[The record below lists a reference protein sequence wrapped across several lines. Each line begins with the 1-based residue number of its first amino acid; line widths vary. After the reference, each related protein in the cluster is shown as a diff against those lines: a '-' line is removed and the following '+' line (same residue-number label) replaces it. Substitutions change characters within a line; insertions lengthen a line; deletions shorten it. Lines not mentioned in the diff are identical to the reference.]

1 MRRYFLSGHITLAHE
16 AGLDATRGQQC
27 VLSNVIID
35 AMSHTHAY
43 LLLYLSLQ
51 LNHVRP
57 LRVIQRQLLLQLLQN
72 RFLFLLT
79 HFESTR
85 VGNLQTV

>member
-1 MRRYFLSGHITLAHE
+1 M
-16 AGLDATRGQQC
+16 
-27 VLSNVIID
+27 N
-35 AMSHTHAY
+35 HTHAY
-43 LLLYLSLQ
+43 LFLYLTLQ